1 MPVPLANILLES
13 WGQIGRSYLCVM
25 LSDAPTWV
33 QDLARQYYAGRTCLF
48 ILHGNIH
55 DRVWYDDRAYPMT
68 TFLQEIV
75 FRRRQTV
82 LSYNRAAGLT
92 FRDSESQSAFLA
104 FLRGEGLRQL
114 PESLTQVFPLL
125 HRLLLHEVL
134 RSSRIA
140 LILEYADTLVPQSPA
155 GHYGPEERSALL
167 YLLRWAQETRFLE
180 SDLTI
185 LLLTESL
192 SELHPKLVQ
201 NPHIS
206 AIRIPYPDLST
217 RQAFIQKAFSIR
229 PSLPTHLPNQT
240 PQSLAYAF
248 GGLSLVQ
255 IDKILAEIAE
265 SPTPWTD
272 IHLLERKKT
281 LIEAQAGG
289 LLEFLSTATTLEDVS
304 GHEAVIAYLR
314 QIVHLLRAGH
324 TEVIPM
330 GFLITGP
337 VGTGKTFLVRSLAG
351 EIGIPMVQ
359 LKNFRAPY
367 VGQTEANLERLL
379 ALLEALAP
387 VAVFIDEA
395 DTQLGRR
402 GMGMD
407 SGVSQRV
414 FGMLAS
420 FMSRPSN
427 RGRILWFLA
436 TARPDLLP
444 VDFKRQGRAEEHIPL
459 FPPLEPH
466 EKRAFVER
474 LARRFGYAL
483 EIPETACDAL
493 PEFSGADWESL
504 LVRAR
509 QLALSQNRAHP
520 TWTDLQT
527 AINDFIP
534 PTYPEEITY
543 MTLLA
548 IAECT
553 RKSFL
558 PPRYQNIPRET
569 LLTQIENLRRQ
580 IR

>member
-1 MPVPLANILLES
+1 
-13 WGQIGRSYLCVM
+13 M
-25 LSDAPTWV
+25 LSEAPIWV

-55 DRVWYDDRAYPMT
+55 DRIWYQDAAHLLPA
-68 TFLQEIV
+68 FLQKVV

-82 LSYNRAAGLT
+82 FSYNRAAGIT
-92 FRDSESQSAFLA
+92 FRDSEGQQTFVS
-104 FLRGEGLRQL
+104 FLRGEGPRQL
-114 PESLTQVFPLL
+114 PDVLTQAFPLL
-125 HRLLLHEVL
+125 HRFLLHEIGQGRRV
-134 RSSRIA
+134 A
-140 LILEYADTLVPQSPA
+140 LILEYADTIVPQSPA
-155 GHYGPEERSALL
+155 GHYGPEERAALL

-185 LLLTESL
+185 VLLAESL

-201 NPHIS
+201 NPHVS
-206 AIRIPYPDLST
+206 TIRIPYPDLPA
-217 RQAFIQKAFSIR
+217 RQAFITHAFSSR
-229 PSLPTHLPNQT
+229 PNLSTNLPHHT
-240 PQSLAYAF
+240 PQTLAYAL

-255 IDKILAEIAE
+255 IDKILAEVAE
-265 SPTPWTD
+265 TPTPWTD
-272 IHLLERKKT
+272 TQLLERKKA

-289 LLEFLSTATTLEDVS
+289 LVEFLSTTFTLDDVA
-304 GHEAVIAYLR
+304 GHEAVITYLR
-314 QIVHLLRAGH
+314 MVVQLLKAGH

-337 VGTGKTFLVRSLAG
+337 VGTGKTFLVRCLSG

-367 VGQTEANLERLL
+367 VGQTEANLERILS
-379 ALLEALAP
+379 LLEALAP

-420 FMSRPSN
+420 FMSQPKN

-459 FPPLEPH
+459 FPPTDPH
-466 EKRAFVER
+466 EKRRFLQR
-474 LARRFGYAL
+474 LCQSLGYTLDVPEEAL
-483 EIPETACDAL
+483 GSL
-493 PEFSGADWESL
+493 PDFSGAEWESL

-509 QLALSQNRAHP
+509 QIALAENRP
-520 TWTDLQT
+520 TLTWNDLHA
-527 AINDFIP
+527 AIQDFIP

-548 IAECT
+548 VAECT

-558 PPRYQNIPRET
+558 PPKYQNIPRET
-569 LLTQIENLRRQ
+569 LLSQIETLRRQ
-580 IR
+580 VR

>member
-1 MPVPLANILLES
+1 MVSE
-13 WGQIGRSYLCVM
+13 
-25 LSDAPTWV
+25 APGWV

-55 DRVWYDDRAYPMT
+55 DRVWYDGSTYSLSA
-68 TFLQEIV
+68 FLQKIV
-75 FRRRQTV
+75 FRRRQVV

-92 FRDSESQSAFLA
+92 ARDSESQSAFLA
-104 FLRGEGLRQL
+104 FLREEGLRQL
-114 PESLTQVFPLL
+114 PDTLSQTFPLM
-125 HRLLLHEVL
+125 HRFLLKQIHNQARV
-134 RSSRIA
+134 A
-140 LILEYADTLVPQSPA
+140 LILEYADTLVPQSPT
-155 GHYGPEERSALL
+155 GYHGPEERTALL

-185 LLLTESL
+185 LLLAESL

-201 NPHIS
+201 NPHVS
-206 AIRIPYPDLST
+206 AIRIPYPDLPT
-217 RQAFIQKAFSIR
+217 RQAFIQKTFSSH
-229 PSLPTHLPNQT
+229 PTLSDKLPTQNSHT
-240 PQSLAYAF
+240 LAYAL

-255 IDKILAEIAE
+255 IDKILAEIAD

-272 IHLLERKKT
+272 THILERKKT

-289 LLEFLSTATTLEDVS
+289 LLEFLSTAYTLDDVS
-304 GHEAVIAYLR
+304 GHEAVITYLR

-337 VGTGKTFLVRSLAG
+337 VGTGKTFLVRCLAG

-379 ALLEALAP
+379 SLLEALAP

-414 FGMLAS
+414 FGTLAS
-420 FMSRPSN
+420 FMSQPKN

-459 FPPLEPH
+459 FPPLEPQ
-466 EKRAFVER
+466 EKRIFLQR
-474 LARRFGYAL
+474 LAHRFGYSL
-483 EIPETACDAL
+483 EIPEEAAPQL
-493 PEFSGADWESL
+493 PDFSGAEWESL
-504 LVRAR
+504 LIRAK
-509 QLALSQNRAHP
+509 QIALSQNHPAP
-520 TWTDLQT
+520 TWTDLEA
-527 AINDFIP
+527 AIDDFIP
-534 PTYPEEITY
+534 PNYPEEITY

-558 PPRYQNIPRET
+558 PPRYQNISRDT
-569 LLTQIENLRRQ
+569 LLAQLETLRRQ
-580 IR
+580 VR

>member
-1 MPVPLANILLES
+1 MKHPES
-13 WGQIGRSYLCVM
+13 DTGTFYLCSV
-25 LSDAPTWV
+25 LSEAPGWV

-48 ILHGNIH
+48 ILYGNIH
-55 DRVWYDDRAYPMT
+55 DRVWYDSNAYPLS
-68 TFLQEIV
+68 TFLQKVV

-92 FRDSESQSAFLA
+92 ARDSESQNAFLA
-104 FLRGEGLRQL
+104 FLREEGLRQL
-114 PESLTQVFPLL
+114 PDTLVQTFPLL
-125 HRLLLHEVL
+125 HRFLHKQVL
-134 RSSRIA
+134 SQSRVA
-140 LILEYADTLVPQSPA
+140 LILEYADTLVPQSPT
-155 GHYGPEERSALL
+155 GYYGPEERAALL

-180 SDLTI
+180 NDLTI

-206 AIRIPYPDLST
+206 TIRIPYPDLST
-217 RQAFIQKAFSIR
+217 RQAFIQKALSSR
-229 PSLPTHLPNQT
+229 PSLQSKLPLPT
-240 PQSLAYAF
+240 PQPLAYTL

-255 IDKILAEIAE
+255 IDKILAEIAD
-265 SPTPWTD
+265 SPTPWTESQILD
-272 IHLLERKKT
+272 RKKT

-289 LLEFLSTATTLEDVS
+289 FLEFLSTHYTLDDVS
-304 GHEAVIAYLR
+304 GHEAVITYLR
-314 QIVHLLRAGH
+314 QIVQLLKAGH
-324 TEVIPM
+324 TDVIPM

-337 VGTGKTFLVRSLAG
+337 VGTGKTFLVRCLAG

-367 VGQTEANLERLL
+367 VGQTEANLERILS
-379 ALLEALAP
+379 LLEALAP

-420 FMSRPSN
+420 FMSQPKN

-466 EKRAFVER
+466 EKRAFLER
-474 LARRFGYAL
+474 LARRFGYTL
-483 EIPETACDAL
+483 EIPAEAFDTL
-493 PEFSGADWESL
+493 PDFSGAEWESL
-504 LVRAR
+504 LIRAR
-509 QLALSQNRAHP
+509 QIALSQGRPTP
-520 TWTDLQT
+520 TWADLQT
-527 AINDFIP
+527 TIDDFIP
-534 PTYPEEITY
+534 PTYPEEVTY

-580 IR
+580 VR

>member
-1 MPVPLANILLES
+1 
-13 WGQIGRSYLCVM
+13 M
-25 LSDAPTWV
+25 LGDAPEWV

-55 DRVWYDDRAYPMT
+55 DRVWYQNEAYPLPD
-68 TFLQEIV
+68 FLHKVV

-82 LSYNRAAGLT
+82 FSYNRAAGLT
-92 FRDSESQSAFLA
+92 FRDSESRDAFLA
-104 FLRGEGLRQL
+104 FLKEEGLRQ
-114 PESLTQVFPLL
+114 FPDTLVQAFPTL
-125 HRLLLHEVL
+125 HRFLLHEILQRRRV
-134 RSSRIA
+134 A
-140 LILEYADTLVPQSPA
+140 LILEYADTLVPQSPT
-155 GHYGPEERSALL
+155 GYYGPEERAALL

-206 AIRIPYPDLST
+206 TIRIPYPDLPT
-217 RQAFIQKAFSIR
+217 REAFIQKAFERR
-229 PSLPTHLPNQT
+229 PTLTTNLPTHT
-240 PQSLAYAF
+240 PQSLAYAL

-255 IDKILAEIAE
+255 VDKILAEVAE
-265 SPTPWTD
+265 SPTPWSDT
-272 IHLLERKKT
+272 HLLERKKT

-289 LLEFLSTATTLEDVS
+289 LLEFLSTTYTLNDVA
-304 GHEAVIAYLR
+304 GHEAVLTYFR
-314 QIVHLLRAGH
+314 QIVELLKAGH
-324 TEVIPM
+324 TDVIPM

-337 VGTGKTFLVRSLAG
+337 VGTGKTFLVRCLAG

-367 VGQTEANLERLL
+367 VGQTEANLERILS
-379 ALLEALAP
+379 LLEALAP

-402 GMGMD
+402 GLGLD

-420 FMSRPSN
+420 FMSQPKN

-459 FPPLEPH
+459 FPPSEPH
-466 EKRAFVER
+466 EKQAFLQR
-474 LARRFGYAL
+474 MARRFGFTL
-483 EIPETACDAL
+483 EVPEEAFADL
-493 PEFSGADWESL
+493 PDFSGAEWESL

-509 QLALSQNRAHP
+509 QIALSQNRPTP
-520 TWTDLQT
+520 TWNDLQN
-527 AINDFIP
+527 AIQDFIP

-558 PPRYQNIPRET
+558 PPKYQNIPRET
-569 LLTQIENLRRQ
+569 LLTQIETLRRQ

>member
-1 MPVPLANILLES
+1 MLLRHPEPDTVAF
-13 WGQIGRSYLCVM
+13 YLCGM
-25 LSDAPTWV
+25 LSEAPGWV

-55 DRVWYDDRAYPMT
+55 DRVWYDGHAYPLP
-68 TFLQEIV
+68 TFLQQIV

-82 LSYNRAAGLT
+82 LSYNRAAGITL
-92 FRDSESQSAFLA
+92 RDSESQKAFVA
-104 FLRGEGLRQL
+104 FLREEGVRQL
-114 PESLTQVFPLL
+114 PDSLAQTFPLL
-125 HRLLLHEVL
+125 HRFLLKQVL
-134 RSSRIA
+134 SQCRVA
-140 LILEYADTLVPQSPA
+140 LILEYADSLVPQSPT
-155 GHYGPEERSALL
+155 GHYGPEERAALL

-206 AIRIPYPDLST
+206 TIRIPYPDLST
-217 RQAFIQKAFSIR
+217 RQTFIQKTLSSR
-229 PSLPTHLPNQT
+229 PSLQSNLPSHTSQT
-240 PQSLAYAF
+240 LAYAL

-255 IDKILAEIAE
+255 IDKILAEIAD

-272 IHLLERKKT
+272 SQILERKKT

-289 LLEFLSTATTLEDVS
+289 LLEFLSTNHTLDDVS

-314 QIVHLLRAGH
+314 QVVQLLKAGH
-324 TEVIPM
+324 TDVIPM

-337 VGTGKTFLVRSLAG
+337 VGTGKTFLVRCLAG

-367 VGQTEANLERLL
+367 VGQTEANLERILS
-379 ALLEALAP
+379 LLEALAP

-420 FMSRPSN
+420 FMSQPKN

-459 FPPLEPH
+459 FPPLEPQ
-466 EKRAFVER
+466 EKYAFIHR
-474 LARRFGYAL
+474 LSRRFGYDID
-483 EIPETACDAL
+483 IPEETCSTL
-493 PEFSGADWESL
+493 PDFSGAEWESL
-504 LVRAR
+504 LIRAR
-509 QLALSQNRAHP
+509 QIALSQGRPTP
-520 TWTDLQT
+520 TWADLQT
-527 AINDFIP
+527 AIDDFIP

-558 PPRYQNIPRET
+558 PPRYQNISRET